1 MFFFLSTAF
10 FKRLEKILSWMMVC
24 WEIMQVTL
32 RNFFL
37 SGDKNLVGSEVK
49 IYSLDPSTQ
58 WFSATIVNGNPAS
71 KTLQVNCEE
80 VKDDANCM

>member
-1 MFFFLSTAF
+1 MDNQNVSKEFQALIVKHLDESH
-10 FKRLEKILSWMMVC
+10 LL
-24 WEIMQVTL
+24 Q
-32 RNFFL
+32 
-37 SGDKNLVGSEVK
+37 GDKNLVGSEVK